1 MTTQAVTRVTDDFVP
16 DEGPVWGP
24 DGRNV
29 YFPSSR
35 GGGMNLWRVRL
46 GPDGEPAGVSQLMAS
61 RLRPYV
67 GRQGD
72 TGVLSAHRGHAL
84 GRWLKAE
91 NLRRAL
97 THQPGIEVIETYNAE
112 SNPHM
117 LAINV
122 EMGFRPHRSFSTW
135 QGPVAAAAET
145 VGVDLP

>member
-1 MTTQAVTRVTDDFVP
+1 
-16 DEGPVWGP
+16 
-24 DGRNV
+24 
-29 YFPSSR
+29 
-35 GGGMNLWRVRL
+35 
-46 GPDGEPAGVSQLMAS
+46 MAS
-61 RLRPYV
+61 RLRPSV

-72 TGVLSAHRGHAL
+72 TGVLEAHRGHGL

-97 THQPGIEVIETYNAE
+97 AHQPGIEVVETYNAE

-135 QGPVAAAAET
+135 QGAVAAAADAL
-145 VGVDLP
+145 GVELSRRE